1 MRETAENKRSL
12 DGRQDADENV
22 SWRKTATYTAIGAA
36 IGLVTS
42 LILRAS
48 GSTCPLTCNPYVA
61 TPLAAFIGFLWSRG
75 EYP

>member
-1 MRETAENKRSL
+1 MDRSTER
-12 DGRQDADENV
+12 GRQRESEQTV
-22 SWRKTATYTAIGAA
+22 SWRKTAAYTAIGAA

-42 LILRAS
+42 LALRAA

-75 EYP
+75 DYP